1 MIVCL
6 FVCVK
11 HKRNRELSVL
21 TKGVI
26 RRGLFTS
33 AILRIE
39 SKISEKTGHCFKEGR
54 AQEENE
60 TEKRK

>member
-11 HKRNRELSVL
+11 HKQNRQLSVL
-21 TKGVI
+21 TKDVT

-33 AILRIE
+33 VILRIE
-39 SKISEKTGHCFKEGR
+39 SKISEKTGHCFKRRKSAGR
-54 AQEENE
+54 
-60 TEKRK
+60 K